1 MSKTKVLFAYCHELG
16 RCLSIDEARTEFFSR
31 KPAERKRFTFSCSD
45 RNCDV
50 TISGVNYHVKAED
63 GEKFK
68 AAHFRSP
75 HPHKFGCE
83 WLEFTEDADQDRR
96 PDESEADFTERK
108 AKQKLTD
115 YINCFDPSID
125 DPDGEPS
132 DPVKLVTPVHTRK
145 TVEDDDK
152 TGENE
157 EPRWSRYTRTNQL
170 QRLID
175 TWQEAKETLPQDEF
189 RALRLRIMHYGQVYL
204 HEYITHIQRGLANPY
219 SGVIYGG
226 GTLMHRY
233 GRGFLINFFDKHEG
247 KPVRLYVSKNLMA
260 KGRFGHYIDEILDT
274 KNVRYFRIFLL
285 NPVVSERENSTGKS
299 VINLEISKL
308 RQLAIYYELN
318 SSREDESS
326 SVETEGESPA

>member
-16 RCLSIDEARTEFFSR
+16 CCLSIDEARTAFFSR
-31 KPAERKRFTFSCSD
+31 KLEERKRFTFSCSD
-45 RNCDV
+45 RNCNV
-50 TISGVNYHVKAED
+50 TISGVNYHIKAED

-83 WLEFTEDADQDRR
+83 WVEFTEAVNQERR
-96 PDESEADFTERK
+96 PDESEVDFMGRK

-115 YINCFDPSID
+115 YINYFDSSLDEPDEGPVGSIK
-125 DPDGEPS
+125 PEP
-132 DPVKLVTPVHTRK
+132 PVHVKK
-145 TVEDDDK
+145 TDGGDGK
-152 TGENE
+152 PGIGE

-170 QRLID
+170 QRLIN
-175 TWQEAKETLPQDEF
+175 TWQEAKEKLSQDEF
-189 RALRLRIMHYGQVYL
+189 RSLKLRIMHDRQVYL
-204 HEYITHIQRGLANPY
+204 HKYITHIQRGLTNPY

-247 KPVRLYVSKNLMA
+247 KPVRLYVSKDLMA
-260 KGRFGHYIDEILDT
+260 KGRFGHYIDEILET
-274 KNVRYFRIFLL
+274 ENVRYFRVFLL
-285 NPVVSERENSTGKS
+285 NPVVTERENSTGKS

-318 SSREDESS
+318 
-326 SVETEGESPA
+326 

>member
-1 MSKTKVLFAYCHELG
+1 M
-16 RCLSIDEARTEFFSR
+16 
-31 KPAERKRFTFSCSD
+31 
-45 RNCDV
+45 
-50 TISGVNYHVKAED
+50 
-63 GEKFK
+63 
-68 AAHFRSP
+68 
-75 HPHKFGCE
+75 
-83 WLEFTEDADQDRR
+83 
-96 PDESEADFTERK
+96 
-108 AKQKLTD
+108 
-115 YINCFDPSID
+115 
-125 DPDGEPS
+125 
-132 DPVKLVTPVHTRK
+132 KLVTPVHTRK
-145 TVEDDDK
+145 TVGDDDK
-152 TGENE
+152 TGTNE

-189 RALRLRIMHYGQVYL
+189 RALRLRIMRHDQVYL

-247 KPVRLYVSKNLMA
+247 KSVRLYVSKDLMA

>member
-31 KPAERKRFTFSCSD
+31 KPEERKRFTFSCSD

-145 TVEDDDK
+145 TVGDDDK
-152 TGENE
+152 TGTNE

-175 TWQEAKETLPQDEF
+175 TWQEAKETLPQGEF
-189 RALRLRIMHYGQVYL
+189 RALRLRIMHHDQVYL

-247 KPVRLYVSKNLMA
+247 KRHIQTVLTLRL
-260 KGRFGHYIDEILDT
+260 R
-274 KNVRYFRIFLL
+274 
-285 NPVVSERENSTGKS
+285 
-299 VINLEISKL
+299 
-308 RQLAIYYELN
+308 
-318 SSREDESS
+318 
-326 SVETEGESPA
+326 

>member
-1 MSKTKVLFAYCHELG
+1 
-16 RCLSIDEARTEFFSR
+16 LSIDGARTEFFSR
-31 KPAERKRFTFSCSD
+31 KLEERKRFTFSCSD
-45 RNCDV
+45 RSCNV

-63 GEKFK
+63 GVKFK

-83 WLEFTEDADQDRR
+83 WIAFTEEADQDRR

-108 AKQKLTD
+108 ARQKLTD
-115 YINCFDPSID
+115 FINCFDPSID
-125 DPDGEPS
+125 NPEDESADTLKLATS
-132 DPVKLVTPVHTRK
+132 AHVKK
-145 TVEDDDK
+145 TLGDDEKSGVD
-152 TGENE
+152 E

-175 TWQEAKETLPQDEF
+175 TWQEAKEKLPQDEF
-189 RALRLRIMHYGQVYL
+189 RALRLRIMHHGQVYL

-219 SGVIYGG
+219 TGVIYGG
-226 GTLMHRY
+226 GKLMHRY
-233 GRGFLINFFDKHEG
+233 GRGFLFNFFDKHEG
-247 KPVRLYVSKNLMA
+247 KHVRLYVSKDLMA

-274 KNVRYFRIFLL
+274 ENVRYFRIFLL
-285 NPVVSERENSTGKS
+285 NPVVSERENSAGIS

-318 SSREDESS
+318 SSRAVD
-326 SVETEGESPA
+326 SPSTK